1 VDDVDRFWRGF
12 RRPVV
17 RDRAFWAAVVLSIVA
32 VLVEGGLATAAGIGN
47 WIAVALV
54 ALFVVIAVFSI
65 VGAIAGSYRGLR
77 AGLREGPTTRKPEPK
92 RAPEPEPVER
102 LTRSLN
108 ELGES
113 AKAKAANVRKPT
125 ADDVDRG
132 ARKLG
137 RAFGAARKALRD
149 EDS

>member
-1 VDDVDRFWRGF
+1 MA
-12 RRPVV
+12 
-17 RDRAFWAAVVLSIVA
+17 DRAFWIAVGVSIVA

-47 WIAVALV
+47 WLAVALV

-77 AGLREGPTTRKPEPK
+77 TGLREGPHARKATRAKAAPPNEPK
-92 RAPEPEPVER
+92 ATRAGPTEPVER
-102 LTRSLN
+102 LTSSLN
-108 ELGES
+108 DLG
-113 AKAKAANVRKPT
+113 AAARAKAANVRKPT

-137 RAFGAARKALRD
+137 RAFGAARKAFQD
-149 EDS
+149 DDDAS